1 MADNE
6 IVRPMFDCMT
16 QTSRSIIMIKIELI
30 CIEMF
35 NDKKVSLEPSSSMF
49 SDDYKNI
56 HVDTRFF
63 LCTYFLSLK
72 Q

>member
-1 MADNE
+1 
-6 IVRPMFDCMT
+6 
-16 QTSRSIIMIKIELI
+16 MIKIELI

-63 LCTYFLSLK
+63 YVHIFCH
-72 Q
+72 